1 MENIKE
7 LQKDDLVVVELE
19 NWNGPVVGK
28 VMELYDTTNEFMIHY
43 LDGKLEGKWTL
54 HAVSQRIRKNCTNT
68 DRLPKQY
75 IRLFAF
81 KLRKDGKLP
90 LNTIRKVKLIFNL

>member
-43 LDGKLEGKWTL
+43 FDGKLMDSS
-54 HAVSQRIRKNCTNT
+54 VSQRIRKNCT
-68 DRLPKQY
+68 
-75 IRLFAF
+75 
-81 KLRKDGKLP
+81 
-90 LNTIRKVKLIFNL
+90 LNRSLAEAVY